1 MITCLA
7 CNKNY
12 KAYQKGKKD
21 SEETKQASEPDS
33 DTTQMLK
40 SSDREFKVTMINIL
54 RMCVEK
60 HAIVVGN
67 KTRKIKILR
76 NSQKEILEIKN
87 ILTERKNAFDGLI
100 SRLDM
105 TEERISE
112 LQDTS
117 IETSQIEKQREKR
130 MMKTEH
136 PRSMGCS
143 GIIRMPEGG
152 EREWRKIFEEM
163 MAENFPN
170 LTENPNINI

>member
-1 MITCLA
+1 
-7 CNKNY
+7 
-12 KAYQKGKKD
+12 
-21 SEETKQASEPDS
+21 
-33 DTTQMLK
+33 
-40 SSDREFKVTMINIL
+40 
-54 RMCVEK
+54 
-60 HAIVVGN
+60 
-67 KTRKIKILR
+67 
-76 NSQKEILEIKN
+76 
-87 ILTERKNAFDGLI
+87 
-100 SRLDM
+100 M

-163 MAENFPN
+163 MAENSQ
-170 LTENPNINI
+170 INDRYQTTDPEGSEYQKLHLGHIPLKLQKTKIKKF